1 MDKVDMPLNASERY
15 MYAMV
20 VRLDAICNML
30 SSIVEYIAKKE
41 DVAVE
46 NAVEEVK
53 TTSRKKKVK

>member
-20 VRLDAICNML
+20 IRLDAMCNML

-46 NAVEEVK
+46 SAVEEVK
-53 TTSRKKKVK
+53 ITSRKKKVK

>member
-20 VRLDAICNML
+20 IRLDAMCNML

-53 TTSRKKKVK
+53 ITSRKKKVK

>member
-20 VRLDAICNML
+20 IRLDAMCNML

-41 DVAVE
+41 DVTVE

-53 TTSRKKKVK
+53 ITSRKKKVK